1 MLKYAVRSHPGCI
14 REKNE
19 DRFYVPPESG
29 PLIFAVADGMGGHVA
44 GEVASSVAIETLEKN
59 ISVLTEMFSRCDL
72 INIRDCLE
80 QSILEANENIL
91 NMQLQKPELKGMG
104 TTFTVVAFFNKNE
117 LLTGHVGDSQAHLF
131 NKSGHLQ
138 ITEDHSVV
146 MELLKNGEIK
156 PEEVYTHPQRNF
168 LTRALGAAS
177 PLKIDF
183 YITSIIPGDFILLC
197 TDGLTSMLRP
207 MQVEEIILQSTDLEA
222 AANELVSKANAMG
235 GLDNITFVLIHYL
248 ER

>member
-19 DRFYVPPESG
+19 DRFYIPPKSG

-44 GEVASSVAIETLEKN
+44 GEVASSIAIETLEKN
-59 ISVLTEMFSRCDL
+59 ISAFKEKLLSNDFIE
-72 INIRDCLE
+72 IRNYLE
-80 QSILEANENIL
+80 QSILQANENIL
-91 NMQLQKPELKGMG
+91 NMQLRNPELKGMG
-104 TTFTVVAFFNKNE
+104 TTFTAAVFFNKNE

-131 NKSGHLQ
+131 NKLGHIQ

-146 MELLKNGEIK
+146 MELLKNAEIK
-156 PEEVYTHPQRNF
+156 PDEVYTHPQRNL
-168 LTRALGAAS
+168 LTRALGTSS

-183 YITSIIPGDFILLC
+183 YLTGVVPGDFILLC

-207 MQVEEIILQSTDLEA
+207 AEIREIILEVADLED
-222 AANELVSKANAMG
+222 AANELINRANAMG
-235 GLDNITFVLIHYL
+235 GLDNITFILINYV